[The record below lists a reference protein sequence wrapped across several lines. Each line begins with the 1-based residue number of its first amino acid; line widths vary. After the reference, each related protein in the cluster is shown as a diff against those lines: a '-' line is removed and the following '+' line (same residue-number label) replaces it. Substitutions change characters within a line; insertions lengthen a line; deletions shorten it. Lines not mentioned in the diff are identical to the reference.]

1 MDRNNISTAM
11 LMLST
16 GGAWFGD
23 VEQST
28 RLARQCNEYAAQMMR
43 DHPGRFGL
51 FACLPMPDPNASL
64 REIEYAYDTLKADG
78 IAMMSSYAVGEG
90 VTWPGDAQLAPV
102 FAELNGRK
110 ANVFF
115 HLGRGSFGNVV
126 PGVPDVM
133 AEPPHDMTRA
143 ILSLL
148 FNGTLSRNPD
158 IRFIFTNA
166 GGTVPALAGRI
177 AVTSKRLGAEFEKLV
192 PKGAEYELKKL
203 YYEVSNGSSTT
214 SLAALSALV
223 PLSQIVFGTDYPF
236 VPIEATAGG
245 IEDFWTDASR
255 QAVFR
260 GNAAK
265 LFPRLG

>member
-1 MDRNNISTAM
+1 
-11 LMLST
+11 
-16 GGAWFGD
+16 
-23 VEQST
+23 
-28 RLARQCNEYAAQMMR
+28 
-43 DHPGRFGL
+43 
-51 FACLPMPDPNASL
+51 
-64 REIEYAYDTLKADG
+64 
-78 IAMMSSYAVGEG
+78 
-90 VTWPGDAQLAPV
+90 
-102 FAELNGRK
+102 
-110 ANVFF
+110 
-115 HLGRGSFGNVV
+115 
-126 PGVPDVM
+126 VPDVM